1 MDIKHLH
8 DNLSVSGQ
16 VKLGD
21 LKNIATSG
29 FKTIINN
36 RPDGEAP
43 RQPRSDTLTKRVKE
57 LGLSYHY
64 LPVISGQLTDKNV
77 ADFAKLL
84 PKTKGP
90 VLAFCRTG
98 TRSTTLWAKANKGK
112 MSADA
117 LIKSA
122 AGAGYNLSSIA
133 DQLSSSPSQAEIYS
147 AQTNITEEK
156 QMPQT
161 RNASQTHQ
169 IVIVGGGS
177 AGIATAA
184 SLLKRTA
191 NLDIAIIEPAEE
203 HFYQPGW
210 TMVGGGIFTPEKTR
224 RRMKDLIPSG
234 VKWIKKSAA
243 TFEPDNNTVTLADGQ
258 VIGYDMLVVA
268 PGLQLDFDKIEGL
281 PETLGKNG
289 VTSNY
294 RYDLGPYTWKLVQG
308 LKSGTAIFTQPPM
321 PIKCAGAPQKAMYL
335 SADHWLRTGVLKN
348 IDVKFCNSG
357 GVIFGVAAF
366 VPALMK
372 YVKRYNA
379 ELNFGETL
387 VKVDGPNKTAWFEK
401 TDDDG
406 NKTQVERKFD
416 MMHVTPPQSAPN
428 FIKSSPLAN
437 EAGWVDVDQ
446 YTLQH
451 NKYPNVYSL
460 GDAGSTPNAKTMAA
474 ARKQAPIVAA
484 NMTAQMSSSRHRA
497 AYDGYGACPLTVEKG
512 KVVLAEFGYGGALL
526 PSVPT
531 WLIDGTKATRAAWFL
546 KDSLLPN
553 VYWNQMLKGKEFLA
567 RPDVK

>member
-8 DNLSVSGQ
+8 ESLSVSGQ
-16 VKLGD
+16 IRLAD
-21 LKNIATSG
+21 LKSIASSG
-29 FKTIINN
+29 FTTIINN

-43 RQPRSDTLTKRVKE
+43 RQPRSDTLAKRAKE

-64 LPVISGQLTDKNV
+64 LPVVSGRLTDQNV
-77 ADFAKLL
+77 AAFAKLL

-112 MSADA
+112 MSGDA

-122 AGAGYNLSSIA
+122 AGAGYDLSSIA
-133 DQLSSSPSQAEIYS
+133 DQLSSTTSQAEKGS
-147 AQTNITEEK
+147 TQSDKTEGKQMAQTFNAN
-156 QMPQT
+156 QT
-161 RNASQTHQ
+161 YQ
-169 IVIVGGGS
+169 IVIIGGGS

-184 SLLKRTA
+184 SLLKRTP
-191 NLDIAIIEPAEE
+191 NLEVAIIEPAEE

-210 TMVGGGIFTPEKTR
+210 TMVGGGVFTPEKTR
-224 RRMKDLIPSG
+224 RRMKDLIPAG

-243 TFEPDNNTVTLADGQ
+243 TFQPDNNTVTLADGE
-258 VIGYDMLVVA
+258 VIGYEMLVVA
-268 PGLQLDFDKIEGL
+268 PGLQLDFTKIEGL

-294 RYDLGPYTWKLVQG
+294 RYDLAPYTWKLVQD
-308 LKSGTAIFTQPPM
+308 LRSGTAIFTQPPM

-335 SADHWLRTGVLKN
+335 SADHWLRTDVLKN
-348 IDVKFCNSG
+348 IDVKFCNTG

-366 VPALMK
+366 VPALME

-406 NKTQVERKFD
+406 NKTRVERKFD
-416 MMHVTPPQSAPN
+416 MLHVTPPQSAPD

-484 NMTAQMSSSRHRA
+484 NITAQMSDSRHRA

-546 KDSLLPN
+546 KDSLLPK

>member
-1 MDIKHLH
+1 MNIKPLH
-8 DNLSVSGQ
+8 GSLSVSQ
-16 VKLGD
+16 QINLAD
-21 LKNIATSG
+21 LKLIAADGIT
-29 FKTIINN
+29 TIINN
-36 RPDGEAP
+36 RPDGEAKG
-43 RQPRSDTLTKRVKE
+43 QPRSDTLAKRSKE
-57 LGLSYHY
+57 LGLTYHY
-64 LPVISGQLTDKNV
+64 IPVISGEMTDKNV
-77 ADFAKLL
+77 TDFATALK
-84 PKTKGP
+84 KSQGS

-98 TRSTTLWAKANKGK
+98 TRSTTLWAKSQKGQL
-112 MSADA
+112 SADA
-117 LIKSA
+117 IIKQASD
-122 AGAGYNLSSIA
+122 AGYDLSKMKSYVTSTVNENAKVIKTNGTKMSKSNIQNLS
-133 DQLSSSPSQAEIYS
+133 
-147 AQTNITEEK
+147 
-156 QMPQT
+156 
-161 RNASQTHQ
+161 HQ
-169 IVIVGGGS
+169 IVIIGGGS

-184 SLLKRTA
+184 SLLKRKST
-191 NLDIAIIEPAEE
+191 LDIAIIEPAEE

-210 TMVGGGIFTPEKTR
+210 TMVGGGIFAPEKTR
-224 RRMKDLIPSG
+224 RKMKDLIPSG
-234 VKWIKKSAA
+234 VKWIKASAA
-243 TFEPDNNTVTLADGQ
+243 TFSPDKNEVQLEGGR
-258 VIGYDMLVVA
+258 VIGYDMMVVA
-268 PGLQLDFDKIEGL
+268 PGLQLDFEKIEGL
-281 PETLGKNG
+281 TETLGENG

-294 RYDLGPYTWKLVQG
+294 RYDLASYTWKLVQG

-335 SADHWLRTGVLKN
+335 SADHWRRNGVLN
-348 IDVKFCNSG
+348 RINVKFCTSG

-387 VKVDGPNKTAWFEK
+387 VKVDGANKTAWFEK
-401 TDDDG
+401 TDDEG

-416 MMHVTPPQSAPN
+416 MLHVVPPQSAPD

-437 EAGWVDVDQ
+437 SDGWVDVDQ

-451 NKYPNVYSL
+451 NKFPNIYSF

-484 NMTAQMSSSRHRA
+484 NMVAQLDKSDSRA

-526 PSVPT
+526 PSMPT

-546 KDSLLPN
+546 KDSLLPA

-567 RPDVK
+567 KPDMK